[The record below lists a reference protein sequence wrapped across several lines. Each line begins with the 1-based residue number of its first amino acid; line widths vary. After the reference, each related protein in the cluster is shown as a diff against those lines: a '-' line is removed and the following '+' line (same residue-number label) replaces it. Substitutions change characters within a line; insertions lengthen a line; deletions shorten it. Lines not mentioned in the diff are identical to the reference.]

1 MTVADMSVL
10 PRPQPFHGKVALV
23 TGASSGIGAATART
37 LAAGGAAISVNYH
50 RGEAAAK
57 ELIESVRADGG
68 RALAVRAD
76 VTDGDQVRAMVDQ
89 TQAELGPV
97 DVLVLNATG
106 LYAEDVKFTP
116 FTGTSMEVVERT
128 VQRQL
133 YALLNPIDVVLPGMI
148 ERGRGAIVAV
158 GAALSRG
165 TSPGFLPLSMA
176 KAGVE
181 TAVKVLA
188 QEVGQYGVRVNGVAP
203 GLILTRVADG
213 FPEPVLRANAERAA
227 VRRNGVPEDV
237 AEVIAFLA
245 SDASD
250 YLTGAY
256 LLVDGGTTPG

>member
-1 MTVADMSVL
+1 MIPVL
-10 PRPQPFHGKVALV
+10 PQLQPFHGKVALV

-37 LAAGGAAISVNYH
+37 LAARGAAIAVNHH

-57 ELIESVRADGG
+57 ELVDSVRAEGG
-68 RALAVRAD
+68 RALAVQAD
-76 VTDGDQVRAMVDQ
+76 VTDGDQVRAMADQ
-89 TQAELGPV
+89 VRAELGPV

-106 LYAEDVKFTP
+106 LYAEDIKFAP
-116 FTGTSMEVVERT
+116 FTATSMEVVERT

-133 YALLNPIDVVLPGMI
+133 RALLSPVDVVLPEMI
-148 ERGRGAIVAV
+148 ERGRGSIVAV

-165 TSPGFLPLSMA
+165 ATPGFLPLSMA

-181 TAVKVLA
+181 MAVKVLA
-188 QEVGQYGVRVNGVAP
+188 QEIGQYGVRVNGVAP
-203 GLILTRVADG
+203 GLILTRVANML
-213 FPEPVLRANAERAA
+213 PEPVLRANAQRAA

-256 LLVDGGTTPG
+256 LLVDGGTAAQ